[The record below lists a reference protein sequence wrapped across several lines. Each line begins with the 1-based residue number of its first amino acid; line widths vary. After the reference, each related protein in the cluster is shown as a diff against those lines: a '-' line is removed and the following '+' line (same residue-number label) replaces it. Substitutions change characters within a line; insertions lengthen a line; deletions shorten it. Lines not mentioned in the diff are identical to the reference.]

1 MSKYSRS
8 GVQREREEGGTT
20 TEYNSNV
27 IKTKT
32 LEHRQY
38 LGYTIMA
45 QHCSAAL
52 TVYSVQ
58 CYSVRYSRLTVGSG
72 RLWSQIV
79 FPHLKSCSYKQN
91 VKHQTESGETVL
103 IVSISLGRTQ

>member
-52 TVYSVQ
+52 TVYR
-58 CYSVRYSRLTVGSG
+58 C
-72 RLWSQIV
+72 
-79 FPHLKSCSYKQN
+79 
-91 VKHQTESGETVL
+91 TVL
-103 IVSISLGRTQ
+103 LKVKIFTADCWLWPPLVTDCVSASEKLFL